1 MSETG
6 APLRPAATAHV
17 LIVEDEIAIADAL
30 LYALRGAGFTCAH
43 AGTLRDAR
51 ESLAAQTPSL
61 LILDL
66 GLPDG
71 SGLDLC
77 REIRR
82 TAAPVS
88 EVPILMLT
96 AMSDEVDRIVG
107 LELGADDY
115 VSKPFSPREVCLRV
129 KTILRRMRAP
139 DDAPSAATASAALA
153 PNATNGFE
161 LDAAGQRIRYATQ
174 WLDLTRRELHLL
186 QLLLQR
192 PGHIYSRETL
202 LDRAWGRDAESMERT
217 VDTHVKTL
225 RAKLRTADPTRDPI
239 ITHRG
244 LGYSLSIDQAD

>member
-1 MSETG
+1 MPESS
-6 APLRPAATAHV
+6 AATSPATVTV
-17 LIVEDEIAIADAL
+17 LIVEDELAIADAL
-30 LYALRGAGFTCAH
+30 LYSLRGAGFVCVHVA
-43 AGTLRDAR
+43 TLHDAR
-51 ESLAAQTPSL
+51 EFIATQTPAL

-82 TAAPVS
+82 ATAPVN

-129 KTILRRMRAP
+129 KTILRRSRSSNETLAAAP
-139 DDAPSAATASAALA
+139 GKATD
-153 PNATNGFE
+153 GFE
-161 LDAAGQRIRYATQ
+161 LDAVGQRIRYASQ

-202 LDRAWGRDAESMERT
+202 LDRVWGRDAESMERT
-217 VDTHVKTL
+217 VDTHIKTL
-225 RAKLRTADPTRDPI
+225 RAKLRSADPARDPI

-244 LGYSLSIDQAD
+244 LGYSLLVDLSD

>member
-1 MSETG
+1 M
-6 APLRPAATAHV
+6 AT
-17 LIVEDEIAIADAL
+17 E
-30 LYALRGAGFTCAH
+30 
-43 AGTLRDAR
+43 
-51 ESLAAQTPSL
+51 TPSL
-61 LILDL
+61 VILDL

-82 TAAPVS
+82 DVGPVND
-88 EVPILMLT
+88 VPILMLT

-129 KTILRRMRAP
+129 KTILRRVRVPDELQSAP
-139 DDAPSAATASAALA
+139 NTCTATASQ
-153 PNATNGFE
+153 FE
-161 LDAAGQRIRYATQ
+161 LDVAGQRTRYASL

-202 LDRAWGRDAESMERT
+202 LDRVWGRDAESMERT
-217 VDTHVKTL
+217 VDTHIKTL
-225 RAKLRTADPTRDPI
+225 RAKLRSADPTRDPI

-244 LGYSLSIDQAD
+244 LGYSLLIDVNS

>member
-1 MSETG
+1 MPT
-6 APLRPAATAHV
+6 
-17 LIVEDEIAIADAL
+17 
-30 LYALRGAGFTCAH
+30 
-43 AGTLRDAR
+43 
-51 ESLAAQTPSL
+51 
-61 LILDL
+61 
-66 GLPDG
+66 
-71 SGLDLC
+71 
-77 REIRR
+77 
-82 TAAPVS
+82 
-88 EVPILMLT
+88 
-96 AMSDEVDRIVG
+96 
-107 LELGADDY
+107 
-115 VSKPFSPREVCLRV
+115 
-129 KTILRRMRAP
+129 
-139 DDAPSAATASAALA
+139 TASAALA